1 MRRRDFI
8 TIVGGAAIA
17 WPLAAR
23 AQEKTLPVIGF
34 LNSGSPGPLAR
45 SVAALRQG
53 LKEGGYIEGQSVAIE
68 YRWAEGQTD
77 RLPALAAD
85 LVHRQVAV
93 IVAPDS
99 AAGLAAKAVS
109 MKIPVVFLIGGDP
122 VKLGLVAT
130 FNRPGGNITGVSVL
144 FNTLVA
150 KQLEVLHATV
160 PEADLIGFLVNPTNP
175 NAESDT
181 RDVQAAADGFGQ
193 KLVVV
198 KGSTESDL
206 ESAFVTL
213 AQQHTGA
220 LVVSADP
227 FFATSVNE
235 IVTLAARYRIPTVYY
250 KRDYVDAGG
259 LMSYGTSLADGYGKV
274 GVYAGRILNGEK
286 PADLPVQQSTK
297 VEFTVNLKT
306 AKALGL
312 HVPLS
317 LLGRADEVI
326 E

>member
-130 FNRPGGNITGVSVL
+130 FNRPGGNITG
-144 FNTLVA
+144 
-150 KQLEVLHATV
+150 
-160 PEADLIGFLVNPTNP
+160 
-175 NAESDT
+175 
-181 RDVQAAADGFGQ
+181 
-193 KLVVV
+193 
-198 KGSTESDL
+198 
-206 ESAFVTL
+206 
-213 AQQHTGA
+213 
-220 LVVSADP
+220 
-227 FFATSVNE
+227 
-235 IVTLAARYRIPTVYY
+235 ARR
-250 KRDYVDAGG
+250 
-259 LMSYGTSLADGYGKV
+259 
-274 GVYAGRILNGEK
+274 
-286 PADLPVQQSTK
+286 
-297 VEFTVNLKT
+297 
-306 AKALGL
+306 
-312 HVPLS
+312 
-317 LLGRADEVI
+317 
-326 E
+326 